1 MRPFP
6 APNTKESVLELPQ
19 QHQIPLTW
27 LLEHGGPS
35 IRYRVLLDVAP
46 EEYASPE
53 VLAEAAE
60 AVRGNRPAASTAK
73 KQRPTGIWASNMMGL
88 APSVAQGIRDVG
100 TVAQYRRLLQLGW
113 PADDRTFKLT
123 SRVLFRL
130 LSRDPDPALQFEF
143 KKMVKESPVAEDW
156 VRNNLREA
164 ASAALAEAG
173 FNVDP
178 RLRGSAHKTASA
190 ISHFLRSPESEKPFV
205 KSGQK
210 YVLHPEAYPP
220 TWYSL
225 AMLASM
231 PNLQRERA
239 GFTERLGQY
248 LALPAPKR
256 PVIIK
261 LGKKTVRPAHVL
273 LGNPIKA
280 DARGVTTDIP
290 LALHFINILARIDA
304 LHTAPTAMRVLGR
317 LLKECDDTGVWHPKN
332 LRSQPKGADKASYHF
347 FPLVPVDKAQTSR
360 QVDVTFRLALTAKL
374 LGWQL
379 EYT

>member
-1 MRPFP
+1 M
-6 APNTKESVLELPQ
+6 
-19 QHQIPLTW
+19 
-27 LLEHGGPS
+27 
-35 IRYRVLLDVAP
+35 AP
-46 EEYASPE
+46 EGYASPE
-53 VLAEAAE
+53 ELAEAAE
-60 AVRGNRPAASTAK
+60 AVRGNKVASSTAK
-73 KQRPTGIWASNMMGL
+73 KQRPTGVWAGNMMGL
-88 APSVAQGIRDVG
+88 APSAAQGIRDVG

-130 LSRDPDPALQFEF
+130 LSRDPDPALLFEF
-143 KKMVKESPVAEDW
+143 KKTVKEVPTAEGW

-173 FNVDP
+173 FNADP
-178 RLRGSAHKTASA
+178 RLRGSAHRTASA
-190 ISHFLRSPESEKPFV
+190 ISQFLRSPEADKPFV
-205 KSGQK
+205 KVGQK
-210 YVLHPEAYPP
+210 HVLHPDAYPP

-248 LALPAPKR
+248 LAQPMPKK
-256 PVIIK
+256 PVVIK
-261 LGKKTVRPAHVL
+261 LGKKSLRPAHVL

-290 LALHFINILARIDA
+290 LALHFINIMARIDA

-317 LLKECDDTGVWHPKN
+317 LLKECDDTGN
-332 LRSQPKGADKASYHF
+332 G
-347 FPLVPVDKAQTSR
+347 T
-360 QVDVTFRLALTAKL
+360 
-374 LGWQL
+374 GWPGR
-379 EYT
+379 Y

>member
-1 MRPFP
+1 
-6 APNTKESVLELPQ
+6 
-19 QHQIPLTW
+19 
-27 LLEHGGPS
+27 
-35 IRYRVLLDVAP
+35 
-46 EEYASPE
+46 
-53 VLAEAAE
+53 
-60 AVRGNRPAASTAK
+60 
-73 KQRPTGIWASNMMGL
+73 MGL
-88 APSVAQGIRDVG
+88 APSPSHGIRDVG

-123 SRVLFRL
+123 TRVLFRL
-130 LSRDPDPALQFEF
+130 LSRDPDPALLFEF
-143 KKMVKESPVAEDW
+143 KKMVKESPLAERW

-164 ASAALAEAG
+164 ASTALAEAG
-173 FNVDP
+173 FNIDP
-178 RLRGSAHKTASA
+178 RLRGSAHRTATAVSN
-190 ISHFLRSPESEKPFV
+190 FLRSPQAEKPFV
-205 KSGQK
+205 KSGQR
-210 YVLHPEAYPP
+210 YLLHPDAYPP

-225 AMLASM
+225 AMMASM

-248 LALPAPKR
+248 LAQPAPKR

-261 LGKKTVRPAHVL
+261 LGKKTLRPAHVL

-290 LALHFINILARIDA
+290 LALHLINILVRIDA

-332 LRSQPKGADKASYHF
+332 LRSQPKGANKASAHF
-347 FPLVPVDKAQTSR
+347 FPLLPYDKTPASR
-360 QVDVTFRLALTAKL
+360 QADVTFRLALTAKL

-379 EYT
+379 DYS

>member
-1 MRPFP
+1 
-6 APNTKESVLELPQ
+6 L
-19 QHQIPLTW
+19 
-27 LLEHGGPS
+27 
-35 IRYRVLLDVAP
+35 AP
-46 EEYASPE
+46 EGYASIE
-53 VLAEAAE
+53 ELTEAAE
-60 AVRGNRPAASTAK
+60 AVSDNKVASRTAK
-73 KQRPTGIWASNMMGL
+73 KQRPTGVWASNIMGL
-88 APSVAQGIRDVG
+88 APSATQGIRDVG

-130 LSRDPDPALQFEF
+130 LSRDPDPALLFEF
-143 KKMVKESPVAEDW
+143 KKTVKEAPAAEGW

-178 RLRGSAHKTASA
+178 RLRGSAHRTASA
-190 ISHFLRSPESEKPFV
+190 ISQFLRSPESEKPFV

-210 YVLHPEAYPP
+210 HVLHPDAYPP

-248 LALPAPKR
+248 LAHPAPKK
-256 PVIIK
+256 PVVIK
-261 LGKKTVRPAHVL
+261 IGKKTVRPAHVL

-332 LRSQPKGADKASYHF
+332 LRSQPKGANKASYHF
-347 FPLVPVDKAQTSR
+347 FPLVPLDKTPESR
-360 QVDVTFRLALTAKL
+360 QLDVTFRLAHTAKL
-374 LGWQL
+374 LGWEL